1 LAGSGEGEPM
11 IGRVNEVKVVPGSG
25 WGVSAS
31 SGQISRVHG
40 KGMPRVKDGDLRYA
54 MACVSR
60 EFPNVSVSLDS
71 IVPVPCDPTGKDLV
85 EKLTN
90 ADDFFMTSYS
100 RPKIQYEHPPIKP
113 GMSSILASCSN
124 GPRRGFPA
132 QSPRDSPR
140 DPTSGSFDSTPPL
153 IYRRHRRHQTIPST
167 YHPTSHLS
175 HHSIADDPARI
186 ASSQAEPT

>member
-1 LAGSGEGEPM
+1 M

-100 RPKIQYEHPPIKP
+100 RPEIRFEHPNQTRDELHPFD
-113 GMSSILASCSN
+113 MLERTSTRF
-124 GPRRGFPA
+124 PRPVT
-132 QSPRDSPR
+132 PRL
-140 DPTSGSFDSTPPL
+140 TS
-153 IYRRHRRHQTIPST
+153 
-167 YHPTSHLS
+167 
-175 HHSIADDPARI
+175 
-186 ASSQAEPT
+186 